1 MFELFVRNWW
11 VVVVRGL
18 LALSF
23 GVAAILWPGA
33 ALMTL
38 VLLFGGFAIADG
50 ALTLVGL
57 FNRDSPA
64 HRWEM
69 ALYAI
74 VSIGCGVLTF
84 VWPGITTL
92 ALLYLIAARAI
103 LTGGLAIAAAI
114 ELRKTI
120 ANEWLLALTGIVAAL
135 FGVGVANK
143 LGAGALALLVVIA
156 TYAIL
161 TGLLLIGL
169 GIRLRRIRQISP
181 QTQAI

>member
-1 MFELFVRNWW
+1 
-11 VVVVRGL
+11 
-18 LALSF
+18 
-23 GVAAILWPGA
+23 
-33 ALMTL
+33 MTL

-50 ALTLVGL
+50 ALALVGL
-57 FNRDSPA
+57 FNRDSSA

-69 ALYAI
+69 VLHGI
-74 VSIGCGVLTF
+74 VSIGCGVLAF

-103 LTGGLAIAAAI
+103 LTGGFAIAAAI

-120 ANEWLLALTGIVAAL
+120 ANEWLLALNGIVAVL
-135 FGVGVANK
+135 FGVGVAIWP
-143 LGAGALALLVVIA
+143 GAGALALLGVIA

-169 GIRLRRIRQISP
+169 GTRLRRMRQIYP
-181 QTQAI
+181 QTQAV